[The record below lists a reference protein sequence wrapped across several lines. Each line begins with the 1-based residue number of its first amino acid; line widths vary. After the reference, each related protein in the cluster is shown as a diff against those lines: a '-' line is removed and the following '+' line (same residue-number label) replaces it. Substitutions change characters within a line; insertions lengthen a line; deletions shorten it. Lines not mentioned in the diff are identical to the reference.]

1 MFKKRLSMVSC
12 VFLLFVFWVGSCL
25 AFLDSKLPDF
35 TELVEKASPAVV
47 NISTVKVVETSER
60 LKKFFEPFKNF
71 PFDDFFKKFFEG
83 LPEKQKQHALGSGF
97 IISEDG
103 YIVTN
108 YHVISK
114 ADEIKVILE
123 GGKKTY
129 SAKVIGTDPETDL
142 ALLKIDAKE
151 PLPYLKF
158 GDSDKVKPGQWVI
171 AIGNPFGLDHTV
183 TAGIISAKGRVIGA
197 GPYDNFL
204 QTDASIN
211 PGNSGGPLL
220 NMKGEVIGINTAII
234 ASGQGIGFAIPS
246 NMAKKVIEQL
256 KKYGKP
262 KRGWLG
268 VTIEDIDEEKAK
280 ALGLSKPMG
289 ALVVSVV
296 EGDPADKAG
305 IKAGDVILAV
315 NDRPIKDSRDLTRVI
330 GNFPPGE
337 KVKITIWHRGK
348 IKKVWVKLGER
359 SISISKLKKFRP
371 KSPKFRFGN
380 WILGMKLKKVTPEV
394 AKELGL
400 KSLKGIVVLEVKEN
414 SLAYNSDIRPGDVI
428 LQANGNPVSSVE
440 EFKNIIENDASKKG
454 VLLLLINREGQ
465 NLFRT
470 INLKNNE

>member
-1 MFKKRLSMVSC
+1 MVSC